1 VYAIDDHGAVL
12 MERATPDAPL
22 RSMAESASPPAY
34 GSDLE
39 ATRTLIAVTQRLH
52 QHSETAP
59 PPDDLLPL
67 RRWFRELFLWAD
79 QVGGY
84 FTRAA
89 TIAKELLDHQRDCR
103 VLHGDIHHDNVLW
116 FGPERGWLAIDP
128 RGLFGDAAFDY
139 VNLLTNPVGDVML
152 RPRRFE
158 QHTDLISSST
168 GLPRERLLRWT
179 VAWAGLSAAWHR
191 MPYLA
196 GRPADVVRIGLL
208 AERILG
214 TRER

>member
-1 VYAIDDHGAVL
+1 VELRWLRALRIWDLELEGDSWLTPSNHIALVRRRTTTMSAVLKVPLVDEERLGSRVLDWWAGDGAARVYAIDDHGAVL

-67 RRWFRELFLWAD
+67 RRWFRELFSWAD

-89 TIAKELLDHQRDCR
+89 MIAKELLDHQRDCR

-128 RGLFGDAAFDY
+128 KG
-139 VNLLTNPVGDVML
+139 
-152 RPRRFE
+152 
-158 QHTDLISSST
+158 
-168 GLPRERLLRWT
+168 
-179 VAWAGLSAAWHR
+179 
-191 MPYLA
+191 
-196 GRPADVVRIGLL
+196 VVR
-208 AERILG
+208 
-214 TRER
+214 